1 MKEKEAEGY
10 GECEDCIWYH
20 DPKGCNV
27 ERDSKLCL
35 LNRKIVCEKDT
46 ALPHTNQDQPQ

>member
-1 MKEKEAEGY
+1 MNDKKQGY

-27 ERDSKLCL
+27 ERDSHVCN
-35 LNRKIVCEKDT
+35 LNRKPREEE
-46 ALPHTNQDQPQ
+46 NN